1 MILALN
7 GGSSSLKFATFDGEK
22 CILRG
27 QAADLDDVFDR
38 VGKPA
43 SVGHR
48 LVHGG
53 PKHDKPALVTDE
65 LLADL
70 EEAVEFAPLHLPA
83 EIAAIRSVRE
93 RFGNLP
99 QVVCFDT
106 GFHQSLPAVART
118 FAIPQI
124 AGVRRYG
131 FHGLSYEYIASVL
144 TPEQQRR
151 AVFAHLG
158 SGASLCAVRD
168 GQSVD
173 TTMGLTP
180 AGGVVMGT
188 RPGDLDP
195 GVLLYLLDHG
205 HDRASLDQLINHES
219 GLKAM
224 ARTSDMQ
231 HLLAS
236 RGTDPRASLAIDVF
250 CYSVKKA
257 IGSYAAVLGGID
269 TLVFTGGIGEHA
281 AAIVQQITDGLGF
294 LSIKEILTIP
304 TDEELVIARATR
316 RVVTRS

>member
-7 GGSSSLKFATFDGEK
+7 SGSSSLKFALFDGEK
-22 CILRG
+22 CMHRG
-27 QAADLDDVFDR
+27 QAEHLEDVFER
-38 VGKPA
+38 VQTPA

-48 LVHGG
+48 IVHGG
-53 PKHDKPALVTDE
+53 PKHLTPALVDDA

-70 EEAVEFAPLHLPA
+70 DAAIEFAPLHLPA
-83 EIAAIRSVRE
+83 ELAAIRAVRE
-93 RFGNLP
+93 RWGALP

-106 GFHQSLPAVART
+106 GFHATLPAVART
-118 FAIPQI
+118 FAVPQVP
-124 AGVRRYG
+124 GLRRYG
-131 FHGLSYEYIASVL
+131 FHGLSYEYLASVL
-144 TPEQQRR
+144 TPAQQRR

-158 SGASLCAVRD
+158 SGASLVAVRD
-168 GQSVD
+168 GQSID

-205 HDRASLDQLINHES
+205 HDRASLDKLVNHQS
-219 GLKAM
+219 GLQAI

-231 HLLAS
+231 QLLAS
-236 RGTDPRASLAIDVF
+236 RTTDPRAALAIDVF

-257 IGSYAAVLGGID
+257 IGSYAAALGGLD

-281 AAIVQQITDGLGF
+281 AAIVQQIIDGLGF
-294 LSIKEILTIP
+294 LAIKEVLTIP